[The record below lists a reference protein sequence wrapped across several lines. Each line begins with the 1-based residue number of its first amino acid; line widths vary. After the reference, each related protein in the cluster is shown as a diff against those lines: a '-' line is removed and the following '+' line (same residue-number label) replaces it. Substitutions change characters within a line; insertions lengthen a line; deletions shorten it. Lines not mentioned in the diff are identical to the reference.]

1 MRKKQRPAFG
11 RPHGIKRQHMNT
23 PAEQNIAKEVVHPIL
38 IVDDEEI
45 VLMALRDT
53 LLREGYKVVAS
64 PHAVHAVTVLQEQQ
78 FSVVIT
84 DQQMPMVTGLEF
96 LSQVKKIQPDA
107 TRILVTGVLNLSTVI
122 DAINKGEIYRF
133 VVKPWLREELLAT
146 VKNAVQRHELIV
158 TNARLRAETTT
169 MNEELTRM
177 NRALEAQVAV
187 VAGQNKQLE
196 ILTAAQEKNFR
207 QSVELC
213 VQTMQ
218 TFYPTLGNQARRVF
232 ELCKTMAK
240 SVDLTPEQCQTLE
253 ISAWIHD
260 IGLVGVPRQLI
271 KRWEESPTTLTTAER
286 AVVEHHPVLGAELAL
301 FAHHLKEVGPTIRGH
316 HERFDGSGYPDR
328 LRGESIP
335 WLARLLGVAV
345 AYAEINFTGQPAADM
360 ISAGSNS
367 DFDPEA
373 VKVFLRSL
381 PKTVVPGKQREVLL
395 TDLRPGM
402 VLAQGIYTINGIL
415 LIPDGQRL
423 TAPYIDKVLNHNRI
437 NPISQSL
444 LVYC

>member
-1 MRKKQRPAFG
+1 MADP
-11 RPHGIKRQHMNT
+11 
-23 PAEQNIAKEVVHPIL
+23 ENILKPGSGPIL

-45 VLMALRDT
+45 VLVALRDT

-64 PHAVHAVTVLQEQQ
+64 PHAVHALSILQEQQ

-84 DQQMPMVTGLEF
+84 DQQMPLVTGLEF
-96 LSQVKKIQPDA
+96 LAQVKQIQPDA
-107 TRILVTGVLNLSTVI
+107 TRILITAVLSLSTVI

-146 VKNAVQRHELIV
+146 VKNAVQRHELIC
-158 TNARLRAETTT
+158 TNARLRAETME
-169 MNEELTRM
+169 MNEKLTHA
-177 NRALEAQVAV
+177 NRALEAQIIRVAE
-187 VAGQNKQLE
+187 QNKQLE
-196 ILTAAQEKNFR
+196 ILTAAQEENFR

-232 ELCKTMAK
+232 ELCTTMAK
-240 SVDLTPEQCQTLE
+240 GIDLPPESRQTLE

-271 KRWEESPTTLTTAER
+271 KRWEDSPGTLNPAER
-286 AVVEHHPVLGAELAL
+286 ALIEHHPILGAELAA
-301 FAHHLKEVGPTIRGH
+301 FAHHLHGVGSTIRGH
-316 HERFDGSGYPDR
+316 HEQFDGSGYPDH
-328 LRGESIP
+328 LRGDTIP
-335 WLARLLGVAV
+335 WLARLLAVAV
-345 AYAEINFTGQPAADM
+345 AYAESDFTGQPAADM
-360 ISAGSNS
+360 ISQGSGS
-367 DFDPEA
+367 RFDPEA
-373 VKVFLRSL
+373 VRAFLRTL
-381 PKTVVPGKQREVLL
+381 PKAVVPGKQREILL
-395 TDLRPGM
+395 SDLRPGM

-423 TAPYIDKVLNHNRI
+423 TATYIDKLLNHHRI